1 MTTNMSKHFKREELA
16 RCFREN
22 GARCRECPLKQPAM
36 KLPDGVEDN
45 LDALTEQVLEPL
57 RERYGKP
64 ITVNCG
70 FRCQVHNRTVG
81 GGMVSQHMKGEAAD
95 ITAGSPEENLKLA
108 RLIAANGRFDQMILY
123 VNGAN
128 SLAPR
133 FVHVSWKKTGA
144 NRGMILKSVSGDS
157 VKYRTVNINELK

>member
-1 MTTNMSKHFKREELA
+1 MSKHFKKEELA
-16 RCFREN
+16 RCFREK
-22 GARCRECPLKQPAM
+22 GGRCSECKLMQPAQ
-36 KLPDGVEDN
+36 KLPDGVEGK
-45 LDALTEQVLEPL
+45 LDALTANVLEPL

-64 ITVNCG
+64 ITVNSG
-70 FRCQVHNRTVG
+70 YRCQVHNKTVG
-81 GGMVSQHMKGEAAD
+81 GAINSQHTRGEAAD

-144 NRGMILKSVSGDS
+144 NRGMILKSVRGDS
-157 VKYRTVNINELK
+157 VKYRTVNINELNK